1 MTVVG
6 KQSGR
11 EIRPYQTDSGDSI
24 LMLHPNFR
32 KAEEVFSHEHNQNR
46 VETWLFRLSG
56 WFVSLIGFNCLG
68 AILEYLSKQT
78 CKTKIIV
85 HHMIIAFSSVQEH
98 PLVARALALNYTS
111 IPFTFSVS
119 STFIVTGIS
128 WLFYRP
134 LLAFILVFL
143 AALPSLYAVTK
154 VYFQSQQDRRRRR
167 Y

>member
-68 AILEYLSKQT
+68 AILEYLSAQT
-78 CKTKIIV
+78 YKT
-85 HHMIIAFSSVQEH
+85 
-98 PLVARALALNYTS
+98 
-111 IPFTFSVS
+111 
-119 STFIVTGIS
+119 
-128 WLFYRP
+128 
-134 LLAFILVFL
+134 
-143 AALPSLYAVTK
+143 
-154 VYFQSQQDRRRRR
+154 
-167 Y
+167 